1 MLIFFSLPSVGLPH
15 RVGGCLVV
23 AGGRAS
29 IKRLGRNTVIISSFL
44 LFVFNYKIIIQLTN
58 F

>member
-1 MLIFFSLPSVGLPH
+1 MLIFFSLLAVALPH
-15 RVGGCLVV
+15 RIGGCLAV

-29 IKRLGRNTVIISSFL
+29 IKRSGRNTVILSSFL